1 MAESGLKEA
10 IEGLDKLKFAVALTL
25 VLMVF
30 IVVTF
35 IVAIFV
41 TPLPGPHPPRCGS
54 YSSGVFS
61 LPLWLM
67 EGGLRHVSQG
77 LLLEGFL

>member
-41 TPLPGPHPPRCGS
+41 TASAR
-54 YSSGVFS
+54 SSSPS
-61 LPLWLM
+61 LWQLFFWRL
-67 EGGLRHVSQG
+67 
-77 LLLEGFL
+77 